1 MTNVDSAMHYPLT
14 RYSLLLAVRQVFFG
28 HRDHGE
34 SRAFS
39 LFRERE
45 RERER
50 IKRKIRLG
58 GTTRYSMLAT
68 TFDGEGLGENLEHPG
83 EESVHLGLIRFYEI
97 MKFLEIDFSA
107 FEAVREII
115 NQREGVVVEP
125 CRQGLIQLQK
135 LDG

>member
-1 MTNVDSAMHYPLT
+1 M
-14 RYSLLLAVRQVFFG
+14 
-28 HRDHGE
+28 
-34 SRAFS
+34 
-39 LFRERE
+39 
-45 RERER
+45 
-50 IKRKIRLG
+50 G

-125 CRQGLIQLQK
+125 RLGAEIGLEGGGHADNVAPIFHDADFGFGLETWAAHLHVGFVR
-135 LDG
+135 LDIEFRGELF